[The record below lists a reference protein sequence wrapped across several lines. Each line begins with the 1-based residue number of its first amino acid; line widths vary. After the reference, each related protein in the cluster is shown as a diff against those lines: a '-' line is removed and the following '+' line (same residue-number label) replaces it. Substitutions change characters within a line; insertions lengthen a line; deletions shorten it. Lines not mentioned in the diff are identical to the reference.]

1 VSYYK
6 PGYGRVAAVE
16 ICDPCSLIFCRF
28 GWLHSRLLLSLQ
40 DELQKLERELEREEE
55 KEFNYGQPIKLKA
68 RRKDCKNPD
77 ATRLIILA
85 SIHEKLKEYGMV
97 AITGLLVDTL
107 TSCRTSCYSG
117 CETFR
122 L

>member
-1 VSYYK
+1 MSEYQ

-16 ICDPCSLIFCRF
+16 NCDPSFLIYRRF
-28 GWLHSRLLLSLQ
+28 GWLHSRLLLNLQ
-40 DELQKLERELEREEE
+40 DELQKLERDLEREEA

-77 ATRLIILA
+77 AARPLILA
-85 SIHEKLKEYGMV
+85 SIHEKLKEYGM
-97 AITGLLVDTL
+97 AMATCLLVNTL
-107 TSCRTSCYSG
+107 TSCQTSCCSA

-122 L
+122 P